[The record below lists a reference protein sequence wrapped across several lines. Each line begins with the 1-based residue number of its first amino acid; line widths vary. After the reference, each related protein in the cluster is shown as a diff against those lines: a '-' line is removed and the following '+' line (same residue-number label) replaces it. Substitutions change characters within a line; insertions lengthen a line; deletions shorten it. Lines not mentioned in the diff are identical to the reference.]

1 MKLSKITVQ
10 FSLWCGLLIYW
21 NILILLKSLTEDIC
35 RAEPHIAA
43 GTLADN
49 DVTVTA
55 GLAICVCHE
64 DEVKKAGEVE
74 TNKVRRISEIY
85 LRSQNSNLFH

>member
-10 FSLWCGLLIYW
+10 FSLWCGPLIYW
-21 NILILLKSLTEDIC
+21 NILIWLESLTDDIY
-35 RAEPHIAA
+35 RA

-49 DVTVTA
+49 EVTVTA
-55 GLAICVCHE
+55 GLAICVRHE

-85 LRSQNSNLFH
+85 LWS